1 MYYDSESPLAL
12 RVTDTGT
19 KTFLL
24 YVSHRGR
31 PLKRK
36 IGNFPQMTIEVARDL
51 ARQLLS
57 ELQTQQVQQSN
68 KVEGAPTVGDL
79 FNRYFNGY
87 ASTKRTAE
95 KIKYCF
101 ERYLVTRI
109 AAVPAC
115 DLTPSDVEKL
125 HAELTRE
132 HGPTQA
138 NRVIQQLRAI
148 YSYAEKNWLYEGRNP
163 TKAVKLNRENARK
176 RFVEEDELPRLL
188 KAIDQY
194 ATPKTRDFFKLCL
207 FTGQR
212 FGNVCRMRWE
222 DINLERS
229 IWIIPASQFK
239 NGEEHQV
246 PLTSAAIE
254 ILRERIDKSKNGWVF
269 PSRRGSG
276 HLRSPYRY
284 WYLILEMTGLSDL
297 RIHDLRRTLATYQT
311 DGNTPLRVVG
321 DTLGHRSLSA
331 TQIYARTPRRKV
343 HDSMEAAVQKMQ
355 TAVHG

>member
-1 MYYDSESPLAL
+1 MHYDSESPLAL

-19 KTFLL
+19 KTFMV

-31 PLKRK
+31 PFKKK
-36 IGNFPQMTIEVARDL
+36 IGNYPQMTIEEARIL
-51 ARQLLS
+51 ATQLLA
-57 ELQTQQVQQSN
+57 ELQSSGTDQS
-68 KVEGAPTVGDL
+68 ESGGLTVGDL
-79 FNRYFNGY
+79 FNRYFQGY
-87 ASTKRTAE
+87 ASKCKTAGDIE
-95 KIKYCF
+95 YGF
-101 ERYLVTRI
+101 NRYLRKRI
-109 AAVPAC
+109 AAVPASE
-115 DLTPSDVEKL
+115 LTPKDVEKL
-125 HAELTRE
+125 HQELTQD

-212 FGNVCRMRWE
+212 FGNVCKMRWE
-222 DINLERS
+222 NINLERGV
-229 IWIIPASQFK
+229 WLIPEREFK
-239 NGEEHQV
+239 NGEQHQV

-254 ILRERIDKSKNGWVF
+254 ILRERIDKTKNGWVF
-269 PSRRGSG
+269 PSRRGTG

-284 WYLILEMTGLSDL
+284 WYLILEKTGLTDL
-297 RIHDLRRTLATYQT
+297 RIHDLRRTMATYQT
-311 DGNTPLRVVG
+311 AGGSTLRVVG
-321 DTLGHRSLSA
+321 DMLGHRSLTA
-331 TQIYARTPRRKV
+331 TEIYARAPRKTV
-343 HDSMEAAVQKMQ
+343 KDSAEAAVNAMQ
-355 TAVHG
+355 ALAAK